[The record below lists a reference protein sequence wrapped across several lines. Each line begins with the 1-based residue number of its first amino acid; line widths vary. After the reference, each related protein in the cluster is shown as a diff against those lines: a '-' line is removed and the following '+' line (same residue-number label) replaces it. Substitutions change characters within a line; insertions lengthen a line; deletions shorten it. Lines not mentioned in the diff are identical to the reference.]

1 MTRNLKYLLLLLIAV
16 LLGVFLGNCGKEPQ
30 LDEVER
36 VKIKV
41 KTDTLKVVDTLKFY
55 TPKPVKVFKIR
66 HDTLKIAIAGDTLA
80 TALPIE
86 SKVYKDSS
94 YTAYISGYKA
104 QLDSLHVYN
113 TTKVITTNTERI
125 ITRNK
130 RFNIGLVGGFGLGL
144 KSKSFEPFVG
154 VGVSYSLK

>member
-1 MTRNLKYLLLLLIAV
+1 MTRDLKYIFLLLLAV
-16 LLGVFLGNCGKEPQ
+16 LLGVFLGNCGEGDLPTPN
-30 LDEVER
+30 ETER
-36 VKIKV
+36 VKV
-41 KTDTLKVVDTLKFY
+41 QTDTIRVVDTLKVSL
-55 TPKPVKVFKIR
+55 PKPVKVFKIR
-66 HDTLKIAIAGDTLA
+66 HDTLRVAIAGDTLA

-86 SKVYKDSS
+86 SKVYKDSL

-113 TTKVITTNTERI
+113 TTKIITTNTERL

>member
-1 MTRNLKYLLLLLIAV
+1 MTRDFKYIFLLLVAV
-16 LLGVFLGNCGKEPQ
+16 LLGVFLGNCGEADLPSPN
-30 LDEVER
+30 ETER
-36 VKIKV
+36 VKV
-41 KTDTLKVVDTLKFY
+41 QTDTIRVVDTLKVSL
-55 TPKPVKVFKIR
+55 PKPVKVFKIR
-66 HDTLKIAIAGDTLA
+66 RDTLRIAIAGDTLA

-86 SKVYKDSS
+86 SKVYKDSL

-104 QLDSLHVYN
+104 QLDSLHVYSP
-113 TTKVITTNTERI
+113 TKIITTNTERI

-130 RFNIGLVGGFGLGL
+130 RFNMGLVGGFGLGL

>member
-1 MTRNLKYLLLLLIAV
+1 MTRDLKYIFLLLLAV
-16 LLGVFLGNCGKEPQ
+16 LLGVFLGNCGEGDLPSPN
-30 LDEVER
+30 ETER
-36 VKIKV
+36 VKV
-41 KTDTLKVVDTLKFY
+41 QTDTIRVVDTLKVSL
-55 TPKPVKVFKIR
+55 PKPVKVFKIR

-86 SKVYKDSS
+86 SKVYKDSL
-94 YTAYISGYKA
+94 YTAYISGYNA
-104 QLDSLHVYN
+104 QLDSLHVYCP
-113 TTKVITTNTERI
+113 TKVITTNTERI

-154 VGVSYSLK
+154 FGVSYTLK

>member
-1 MTRNLKYLLLLLIAV
+1 MTRDFKYIFLLLAAV
-16 LLGVFLGNCGKEPQ
+16 LLGVFLGNCGEGDLPSPN
-30 LDEVER
+30 ETER
-36 VKIKV
+36 VKV
-41 KTDTLKVVDTLKFY
+41 QTDTIRVVDTLKFY

-66 HDTLKIAIAGDTLA
+66 HDTLRVAIAGDTLA

-86 SKVYKDSS
+86 SKVYKDSL
-94 YTAYISGYKA
+94 YVAYISGYNA

-113 TTKVITTNTERI
+113 TAKIITTNTERI

>member
-1 MTRNLKYLLLLLIAV
+1 MTRNLKYLLLLLVAV
-16 LLGVFLGNCGKEPQ
+16 LCGFLLGNCGEDDLPTPN
-30 LDEVER
+30 ETER
-36 VKIKV
+36 VKIQ
-41 KTDTLKVVDTLKFY
+41 TDTIRVVDTLKSY

-66 HDTLKIAIAGDTLA
+66 HDTLRIAVAGDTLA
-80 TALPIE
+80 AALPIE

-94 YTAYISGYKA
+94 YTAYISGYNA
-104 QLDSLHVYN
+104 QLDSIYIRSP
-113 TTKVITTNTERI
+113 TTYITTNTERI

-130 RFNIGLVGGFGLGL
+130 RFNIGVIGGFGLGL

>member
-1 MTRNLKYLLLLLIAV
+1 MTRDLKYIFLLLVAV
-16 LLGVFLGNCGKEPQ
+16 LLGVFLGNCGEGDLPSPN
-30 LDEVER
+30 ETER
-36 VKIKV
+36 VKV
-41 KTDTLKVVDTLKFY
+41 QTDTIRVVDTLKVSL
-55 TPKPVKVFKIR
+55 PKPVKVFKIR

-86 SKVYKDSS
+86 SKVYKDSL
-94 YTAYISGYKA
+94 YTAYISGYNA
-104 QLDSLHVYN
+104 QLDSLRVYN
-113 TTKVITTNTERI
+113 TTKIITTNTERI

-130 RFNIGLVGGFGLGL
+130 RFNIGVIGGFGLGL